1 MEVYLMKHC
10 NEVRFETEQDD
21 NIYTGE
27 ITGKPTNGL
36 DKDTEK
42 KKDK

>member
-1 MEVYLMKHC
+1 MKHC

-27 ITGKPTNGL
+27 ITGKPASQLPN
-36 DKDTEK
+36 D
-42 KKDK
+42 